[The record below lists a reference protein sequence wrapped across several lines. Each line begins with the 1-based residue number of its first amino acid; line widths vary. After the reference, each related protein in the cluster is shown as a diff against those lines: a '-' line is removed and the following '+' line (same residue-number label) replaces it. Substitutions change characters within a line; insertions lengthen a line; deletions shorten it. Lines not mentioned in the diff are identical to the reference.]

1 MKDNGVSE
9 KSIAEKYPYYF
20 KLEVGDLQWY
30 ESFSFEMLLS
40 MFTTEIE
47 NAAKKYGMNSIA
59 KPEDHSESVDNC
71 TENFCNGACW
81 YMSNHDKLIK
91 LPAEQYGNAI
101 VIAQILYAK
110 EVCEDAY
117 VSIEENWTQ
126 HDAFNYIC
134 TVESDFAAGIDWAE
148 KKLKKIN

>member
-81 YMSNHDKLIK
+81 YMSNHDKLIIQVSQVPN
-91 LPAEQYGNAI
+91 LPVLTDKVQRN
-101 VIAQILYAK
+101 
-110 EVCEDAY
+110 D
-117 VSIEENWTQ
+117 
-126 HDAFNYIC
+126 
-134 TVESDFAAGIDWAE
+134 
-148 KKLKKIN
+148 